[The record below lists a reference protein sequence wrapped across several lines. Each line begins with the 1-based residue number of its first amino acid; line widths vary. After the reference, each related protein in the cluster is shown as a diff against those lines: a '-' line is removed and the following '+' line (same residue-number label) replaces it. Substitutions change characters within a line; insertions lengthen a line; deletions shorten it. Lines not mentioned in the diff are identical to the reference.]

1 MEIVKFDLKDENEL
15 LELEKECFGIN
26 CWNNKL
32 WQEVLG
38 DLEHNVIYLVKHN
51 NEIIAFLTIFNWGQ
65 EKNYV
70 KITNIATKSC
80 FRGKKLAHKL
90 FETMI
95 SEMKKEGMTDFRG
108 ETRITNYPM
117 QKVFSDFNFIN
128 VETFK
133 DYYDKPNEDA
143 LRYQLNIN

>member
-1 MEIVKFDLKDENEL
+1 MEIVKFNLKDENEL

-26 CWNNKL
+26 CWSNEL

-51 NEIIAFLTIFNWGQ
+51 NEIIALLTIFNWGQ

-90 FETMI
+90 FQAMI
-95 SEMKKEGMTDFRG
+95 SEMKKEG
-108 ETRITNYPM
+108 
-117 QKVFSDFNFIN
+117 
-128 VETFK
+128 
-133 DYYDKPNEDA
+133 
-143 LRYQLNIN
+143 